1 MILQIVSFIIL
12 YIMWK
17 KTFASIFTAQI
28 LSMIG
33 FSFALPFLPFFISEL
48 GISDKGQQA
57 FWAGIA
63 IGVSG
68 ITFAIF
74 SPLWGVLAD
83 RYGRKVMVCRSM
95 FGGTLVLLLMS
106 IVRTVGQLVAC
117 RLLQGILTGTISA
130 SIALVASVTPEER
143 SGFTLGMMQA
153 AAYIGTTIGP
163 LFGGVLADLYGYR
176 IAFRAGALLILA
188 GGLLV
193 LLGAKESFTPPV
205 SDGKNHSP
213 GFLEILTTSGFLMA
227 VMILFGVQFSNSMI
241 SPSFPLIVKDILPSP
256 EKLNSITGTILAASA
271 LAGACSAALL
281 GHTGDRLGQK
291 KVLIFCAIGAS
302 LSSAGHFFASSIP
315 LLFVVRIIFGLSVA
329 GMIPAANAIIYK
341 IIDREYIGR
350 AYGIATSI
358 SMIGFGLGTF
368 SGGTLARLTGLRIPF
383 LAVAFLHLLLA
394 SMIRSFKKI
403 KN

>member
-1 MILQIVSFIIL
+1 MILQAVSFIIPF
-12 YIMWK
+12 IMWK

-74 SPLWGVLAD
+74 APLWGVLAD

-106 IVRTVGQLVAC
+106 IARTVGQLVAC

-163 LFGGVLADLYGYR
+163 LFGGVIADLYGYR
-176 IAFRAGALLILA
+176 IAFRAGAFLVFA
-188 GGLLV
+188 GGILV

-213 GFLEILTTSGFLMA
+213 GFLEILATSGFLIA

-281 GHTGDRLGQK
+281 GHTGDRIGQK
-291 KVLIFCAIGAS
+291 KVLVLCAIGAS

-350 AYGIATSI
+350 AYGMATSI

-368 SGGTLARLTGLRIPF
+368 SGGTLARLAGLRIPF

-394 SMIRSFKKI
+394 VIIRSFKKI
-403 KN
+403 KT